1 MKIKFPFEF
10 PIRKNDWV
18 NPLWIEDYELQTKA
32 RDNSGREYELYITYN
47 ENNRGNTLEG
57 LAVLRGRGIP
67 IGYYIETLA
76 ENCVE
81 RNGGWPSH
89 KWTVDGG
96 SGWQVVNGDEILL
109 EAFSFQNAA
118 YLKSIL

>member
-81 RNGGWPSH
+81 RNGGWPNP

-118 YLKSIL
+118 YLKAIL

>member
-18 NPLWIEDYELQTKA
+18 NPLWIEDYELKTKA

-47 ENNRGNTLEG
+47 ENTRGSTLEA

-67 IGYYIETLA
+67 IGYYIETLV
-76 ENCVE
+76 EGCVE
-81 RNGGWPSH
+81 RNGGWPNH
-89 KWTVDGG
+89 ELTVDGG
-96 SGWQVVNGDEILL
+96 SGWKVVNADEILL